1 MQHDA
6 LITRIRHLGR
16 VNDLA
21 TAEQLAAATL
31 RALGPALPADARGY
45 LSLHLPEAHRH
56 HLEGDDP
63 EQDGALLAL
72 FSRVSELS
80 GLSEP
85 AVRDHLPAVFGALSE
100 EVGDRDLP
108 HFRSLAPEYLAP
120 LFVIP
125 SADMGTRPPEYIHPS
140 HGSSLAAGRPGSS
153 RPLSGAAP
161 SRGHRN
167 SIAVSDHPH
176 ADSKLATAT
185 GTRNEQLNRTLATG
199 RPGHD
204 KPAGGNGQ

>member
-16 VNDLA
+16 VHDPAMAERLA
-21 TAEQLAAATL
+21 TATL
-31 RALGPALPADARGY
+31 QALGPALPDEARGY
-45 LSLHLPEAHRH
+45 LSLHLPEPHRK
-56 HLEGDDP
+56 HLRAQGP
-63 EQDGALLAL
+63 ELEGALLAL

-80 GLSEP
+80 GLPEP

-100 EVGDRDLP
+100 EVGDKDLP
-108 HFRSLAPEYLAP
+108 RFKSLTPEYLAQ

-125 SADMGTRPPEYIHPS
+125 PPDMGTRPPEYIHPS
-140 HGSSLAAGRPGSS
+140 HGSSLASGRPGSS
-153 RPLSGAAP
+153 RPLSDAAP

-167 SIAVSDHPH
+167 SIANSDNPH
-176 ADSKLATAT
+176 GESKIATAT
-185 GTRNEQLNRTLATG
+185 GTHSEQLNRTLATG

-204 KPAGGNGQ
+204 KPVGGPA

>member
-16 VNDLA
+16 VHDIA
-21 TAEQLAAATL
+21 VAEQLATATL
-31 RALGPALPADARGY
+31 RALAPALTDDARGY
-45 LSLHLPEAHRH
+45 LALHLPEAHRR
-56 HLEGDDP
+56 HLEGNEP

-80 GLSEP
+80 GLPEP

-108 HFRSLAPEYLAP
+108 RFRSLAPEYLAP
-120 LFVIP
+120 LFVMP
-125 SADMGTRPPEYIHPS
+125 SPDMGTRPPEYIHPS
-140 HGSSLAAGRPGSS
+140 HGSSLASGRPGSS

-161 SRGHRN
+161 SRGHQN
-167 SIAVSDHPH
+167 SVALSDHPH
-176 ADSKLATAT
+176 AETKLASAS
-185 GTRNEQLNRTLATG
+185 GSRSEQQNRTLASG

-204 KPAGGNGQ
+204 KPVGGGA